1 MAKKTMTYE
10 EAIRRIN
17 NVLDPYPAFPSLPVE
32 TCEAIEMALTAL
44 KEKAEAESKAKNHP
58 SGKTDTNEDVIYRK
72 DAISAIRECYIKEV
86 TPAYRL
92 IDKTEALS
100 AILDVEAI
108 KTSNDDVTKAKTN
121 EDVIYRKDA
130 VSAIKECYI
139 KEVTPAYRL
148 IDKAEALSAILGVE
162 AIKAS
167 NDDVTAGQPHP
178 EPYKKDM
185 DGINGLID
193 MQMAI
198 DTAIEAVDAWD
209 GGHNAE
215 RAEIIKRY
223 FVENIPND
231 MPINPDYISRQ
242 AAIKECV
249 KGKVEGSPATNLACD
264 LCAERIKNLLPK
276 WTDIINRHDAIEE
289 CLNGKSIE
297 LPAASLAC
305 QNCAERINLLPSIRK
320 CIDDGNCIRYYCD
333 LFEEKRKTT
342 VQDTKDDCISRQA
355 AINAAL
361 EDVSDKRTHE
371 FNAGAIR
378 AANRIKSLPSAQPEQ
393 RWIPVTERLPEN
405 DNEVL
410 ITVWDAE
417 DDYVE
422 VYKGFYQGHEW
433 WTQWCHGCSKI
444 KDEPCGENIVIAW
457 MPLPEPYKGGEM

>member
-58 SGKTDTNEDVIYRK
+58 SGKTNTNEDVIYRK
-72 DAISAIRECYIKEV
+72 DAISAIR
-86 TPAYRL
+86 
-92 IDKTEALS
+92 
-100 AILDVEAI
+100 
-108 KTSNDDVTKAKTN
+108 
-121 EDVIYRKDA
+121 
-130 VSAIKECYI
+130 ECYI

-185 DGINGLID
+185 EGINGLID

-289 CLNGKSIE
+289 CLKGKSIE

-305 QNCAERINLLPSIRK
+305 QNCAERIKLLPSIRK
-320 CIDDGNCIRYYCD
+320 CIDDGNCIRYYSNALDSKEPQKKCRTCQYGTDWPNTENTKHGYYCTNLYADQYGNNIDDCDACD
-333 LFEEKRKTT
+333 LFEEKRKTIVRFT
-342 VQDTKDDCISRQA
+342 NDDCISRQA
-355 AINAAL
+355 AIDAVMQ
-361 EDVSDKRTHE
+361 DVSCIRTHE
-371 FNAGAIR
+371 FNAGATR
-378 AANRIKSLPSAQPEQ
+378 AANRIKQLPPAQPEPH
-393 RWIPVTERLPEN
+393 WIPVIESMPEESGRYFAIAIKKKN
-405 DNEVL
+405 GK
-410 ITVWDAE
+410 
-417 DDYVE
+417 E
-422 VYKGFYQGHEW
+422 VYG
-433 WTQWCHGCSKI
+433 
-444 KDEPCGENIVIAW
+444 IVEYHALTHQFIAW
-457 MPLPEPYKGGEM
+457 DSMTIIAWYPIPDRRRIQDVSNK